1 MKFLDWSTTLIDKET
16 LLKMANF
23 FADRQGTCLLYSGGN
38 HDSANT
44 SYLFLF
50 PFNHFEIIDERDPW
64 EVLKSKLDP
73 NAFTVGF
80 LHYEMGFDEI
90 NNDLKAYF
98 QQSAFILIVDH
109 QTGLSKILIEPK
121 AFDTLSDVDLAFIEN
136 FKTKSFFENWLKTL
150 PEIET
155 QPLDLNEPLTIL
167 KNLTSLTNYQEKIAV
182 IKEMILDG
190 DVYQVNLSHEIVLSG
205 KRNPF
210 KVFYK
215 LAKMN
220 PAPFSAYF
228 KLKDFTLVSS
238 SPERLLRK
246 NKDILE
252 TRPIKG
258 TIPRGKTDAQDLQNK
273 ENLLNSAKDHAELL
287 MITDL
292 MRNDLGK
299 ISVAGSVRTLKIS
312 RLEAYH
318 NVYHLL
324 SIIQSNPMKHI
335 HPVDLLKACFP
346 GGSVTGCPKLMAMRV
361 IKKIEKRKRGIYTGS
376 IGYFKGSDFDFNI
389 AIRTLVFTDDKINIQ
404 LGGAITIDSDPVSEY
419 EETLQKGASIFHC
432 LNLFKH
438 EEN

>member
-1 MKFLDWSTTLIDKET
+1 MKFSDWSSSNINKKT

-23 FADRQGTCLLYSGGN
+23 FAKEEGTCLLYSGGD

-50 PFNHFEIIDERDPW
+50 PFNHFEIRDERDPW
-64 EVLKSKLDP
+64 EVLKSKIDL

-80 LHYEMGFDEI
+80 LHYEMGLKEV
-90 NNDLKAYF
+90 NNDFKAYF
-98 QQSAFILIVDH
+98 QQSAFILIVNH
-109 QTGLSKILIEPK
+109 QTGLSKILIESK
-121 AFDTLSDVDLAFIEN
+121 ALNTLSDVNLAYVEN
-136 FKTKSFFENWLKTL
+136 FQNNSFFENFLKNL

-155 QPLDLNEPLTIL
+155 QKLDQSNEPLKVL
-167 KNLTSLTNYQEKIAV
+167 KNLTSLENYQEKITA
-182 IKEMILDG
+182 IKEMILNG
-190 DVYQVNLSHEIVLSG
+190 DVYQVNLSHEIVLVG

-210 KVFYK
+210 EVFYK
-215 LAKMN
+215 LMQMN

-258 TIPRGKTDAQDLQNK
+258 TIPRGKSESEDLQYK
-273 ENLLNSAKDHAELL
+273 ESLLNSAKDHAELL

-299 ISVAGSVRTLKIS
+299 ISVAGSVKTLKIS
-312 RLEAYH
+312 HLEAYH

-376 IGYFKGSDFDFNI
+376 IGYFNGTDFDFNI

-404 LGGAITIDSDPVSEY
+404 LGGAITIDSDPVAEY

-432 LNLFKH
+432 LELIN
-438 EEN
+438 

>member
-1 MKFLDWSTTLIDKET
+1 MKFSEWSSTNISKEA

-23 FADRQGTCLLYSGGN
+23 FAEKEGTCLLYSGGN

-50 PFNHFEIIDERDPW
+50 PFNQLEIRDERDPW
-64 EVLKSKLDP
+64 EFLKSKIDL

-80 LHYEMGFDEI
+80 MHYEMGFDEM

-98 QQSAFILIVDH
+98 QNSAFILIVDH

-121 AFDTLSDVDLAFIEN
+121 AFDTLSDEDLALIEK
-136 FKTKSFFENWLKTL
+136 FKSKLFFESWLKTL
-150 PEIET
+150 PEVEV
-155 QPLDLNEPLTIL
+155 QPPEPLTIL
-167 KNLTSLTNYQEKIAV
+167 KNLTSLKNYQEKITA

-190 DVYQVNLSHEIVLSG
+190 DVYQVNLSHEIILAG

-210 KVFYK
+210 GVFYK
-215 LAKMN
+215 LMQMN

-228 KLKDFTLVSS
+228 KIKDFTLVSS

-246 NKDILE
+246 NKEILE

-258 TIPRGKTDAQDLQNK
+258 TIPRGKTESQDLQNK
-273 ENLLNSAKDHAELL
+273 EKLLNSVKDHAELL

-299 ISVAGSVRTLKIS
+299 ISVAGSVKTLKIS
-312 RLEAYH
+312 HLEAYH

-335 HPVDLLKACFP
+335 HPVDLIKSCFP
-346 GGSVTGCPKLMAMRV
+346 GGSVTGCPKLMSMRV
-361 IKKIEKRKRGIYTGS
+361 IQKIEKRKRGIYTGS
-376 IGYFKGSDFDFNI
+376 IGYFNSTDFDFNI

-404 LGGAITIDSDPVSEY
+404 LGGAITIDSDPKAEY

-432 LNLFKH
+432 LGLTTPST
-438 EEN
+438 